1 MKTFRYVLI
10 LMAALWPAI
19 GWGQNPPLIGP
30 EVPPPPQNPLS
41 DPQGD
46 RALKILFNV
55 SVDLAKQELLNSSA
69 AGTPYANR
77 DAVGTSLR
85 YNAAILLL
93 TGVKQIINNWRDFL
107 NSPHTYR
114 SPTPSNPAT
123 LMASTDGVWE
133 PVAPADKD
141 SFLNHLDLAYGLQL
155 IGKGGKMGTSTTRM
169 TYLEVPAYILYNHD
183 LPNGKGQVFG
193 GLGFYLAYG
202 LWGNISDSAFPGS
215 VSAFD
220 KNSGYKHFD
229 AGLLLTT
236 GYQLPQSLRV
246 SLAYELGLVNLV
258 PNGGPYDKVM
268 NRVWSLN
275 VAYPLQN
282 LGAMVKKSKASS
294 LNNQ

>member
-1 MKTFRYVLI
+1 MKTFRYVLF

-93 TGVKQIINNWRDFL
+93 TGVNQIINNWRGFL
-107 NSPHTYR
+107 NSPHTYQ
-114 SPTPSNPAT
+114 SPNPPDPAT
-123 LMASTDGVWE
+123 LMASIDGIPE
-133 PVAPADKD
+133 PVAPTDND

-202 LWGNISDSAFPGS
+202 LGGTITDSAFPGS
-215 VSAFD
+215 VSVFD

-229 AGLLLTT
+229 AGLLLTA
-236 GYQLPQSLRV
+236 GYQLPQSLRL

-258 PNGGPYDKVM
+258 PNGGAYDKVK

-275 VAYPLQN
+275 VAYPLQK
-282 LGAMVKKSKASS
+282 LVAMVKKK
-294 LNNQ
+294 